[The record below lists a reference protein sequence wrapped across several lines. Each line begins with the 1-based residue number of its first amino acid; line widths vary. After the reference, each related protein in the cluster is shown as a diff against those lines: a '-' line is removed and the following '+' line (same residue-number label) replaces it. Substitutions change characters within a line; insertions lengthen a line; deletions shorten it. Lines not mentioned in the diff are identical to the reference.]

1 MNAGAYIGFLV
12 WVVIVLVALAKRG
25 RVSILRGL
33 FLLAVLAGSGFA
45 IGELLS

>member
-1 MNAGAYIGFLV
+1 MNAGAYIGFLA
-12 WVVIVLVALAKRG
+12 WGAIVLVAIGKRG
-25 RVSILRGL
+25 RVSILRGF